1 MSRQGHPMW
10 VSWQMAP
17 RRASE
22 TLTLR
27 RAWHRHSHPAA
38 ARYLYSKS
46 ICASR
51 HSPTISQPHPQL
63 PTAPWCDVPA
73 GHRARHIPMLS
84 AQVPFMSSLLRH
96 NMLHCLHVQCATR
109 LPCHIAQHTIAS
121 RPHRL
126 AMPAANVAHRISGN
140 IKAWHL
146 SRSSTSGRFL
156 RHRMGAPLANTEG
169 LFSCAGLCNCCFCY
183 MVDLACSGAAHTG
196 NSSGAVDSMP

>member
-146 SRSSTSGRFL
+146 SRAQHRAASSATAWARRWLTQKVCFL
-156 RHRMGAPLANTEG
+156 CRPL
-169 LFSCAGLCNCCFCY
+169 
-183 MVDLACSGAAHTG
+183 
-196 NSSGAVDSMP
+196 